1 MMKQNFLKIKTSH
14 FSICALVL
22 VCNVLSGQSTSQ
34 IEYCPKLI
42 KVENTVYMVKKAQRG
57 NFVPNIFFTS
67 IGNADYKWS
76 GSYSGMLY
84 PAYTWD
90 IDAEFWVGEDNSKS
104 GPQYEQH
111 WREITFLKKAEWLD
125 INEFD
130 TVYNYVQNRL
140 KHKDKLSKEE
150 RNFLRYQVYLPSTL
164 KHSISRGFEAVSDFY
179 VRRMLSYDP
188 QPILYDWAMCADRTF
203 LMPVLYED
211 TLHYYRFRDKTWLRD
226 DYQGVE
232 ANRPNTKWTKE
243 LSVPTDK
250 QIDGQFRFFL
260 IQDES
265 YFLCN
270 SDTVLYKR
278 EGLRIRKIGTLKKE
292 ENKPLLYLLD
302 KDEHKL
308 YFVNAA
314 SLDVETKE
322 QPRFAILKPDDP
334 RYQAVQRL
342 MVARDTPDK
351 RRNGK

>member
-1 MMKQNFLKIKTSH
+1 MMRQNTLYIKNSY
-14 FSICALVL
+14 FCIYAFVL
-22 VCNVLSGQSTSQ
+22 AYSMLSGQNTPQ
-34 IEYCPKLI
+34 IDYCPKLI
-42 KVENTVYMVKKAQRG
+42 KVGNTVFMVKKAQRG

-90 IDAEFWVGEDNSKS
+90 IDSEFWVGERNSKS

-111 WREITFLKKAEWLD
+111 WREITFLRKAEWLD
-125 INEFD
+125 INVFD

-140 KHKDKLSKEE
+140 LQKDKLSKEE

-179 VRRMLSYDP
+179 VRIMLSREP
-188 QPILYDWAMCADRTF
+188 RIVLYDWAMCADHTF
-203 LMPVLYED
+203 LMPTLYED
-211 TLHYYRFRDKTWLRD
+211 TLHFYQFKDKAWLSE

-232 ANRPNTKWTKE
+232 ANRTNDNWKRMY
-243 LSVPTDK
+243 SVPTDK
-250 QIDGQFRFFL
+250 QMDGQFRFFVL
-260 IQDES
+260 QNEH

-278 EGLRIRKIGTLKKE
+278 EGLCIRKIGILKKE

-308 YFVNAA
+308 FFVNAD
-314 SLDVETKE
+314 SLDVEIQE
-322 QPRFAILKPDDP
+322 RPRFAILKPDDP
-334 RYQAVQRL
+334 RYQALQRL

-351 RRNGK
+351 HRNGK